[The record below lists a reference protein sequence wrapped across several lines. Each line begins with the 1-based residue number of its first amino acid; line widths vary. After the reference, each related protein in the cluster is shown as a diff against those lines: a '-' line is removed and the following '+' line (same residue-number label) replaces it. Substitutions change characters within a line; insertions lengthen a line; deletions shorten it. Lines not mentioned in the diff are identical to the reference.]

1 MTMTGWIPLSLS
13 HDIEAGSSAGAVLNG
28 AEVVVWRDTD
38 GRPHI
43 WEDRCPHR
51 GMKLSFGFVRGDHI
65 ACLYHGWEFGETGQC
80 QKIPAHPDLE
90 VPKSI
95 CAQTYSVAEAAGMIW
110 VHTPLETTE
119 SNTPPS
125 PSAPTSRVAHCVRSL
140 YLDVPLE
147 RALAALPAAF
157 GASVKVE
164 NSVASINA
172 PLVDLHIGL
181 HPVTDT
187 QCALHITAEG
197 QPDTAVLLDILARA
211 EKLRGSLE
219 VELETAR

>member
-13 HDIEAGSSAGAVLNG
+13 RDIAAGTSAGAVLNG

-80 QKIPAHPDLE
+80 QKVPAHPDLE

-95 CAQTYSVAEAAGMIW
+95 CANTYSVAEAAGMIW
-110 VHTPLETTE
+110 VHTPFDNAQNDA
-119 SNTPPS
+119 SQ
-125 PSAPTSRVAHCVRSL
+125 TSRPTERDAHAVRSL
-140 YLDVPLE
+140 YLDVSVE
-147 RALAALPAAF
+147 CALNAMSEYFDGP
-157 GASVKVE
+157 VHVE
-164 NSVASINA
+164 NAVASVAS
-172 PLVDLHIGL
+172 PHFTLHIGL
-181 HPVTDT
+181 QPIADSK
-187 QCALHITAEG
+187 CALHITS
-197 QPDTAVLLDILARA
+197 QDQLDTTTLLDILARA
-211 EKLRGSLE
+211 ESMRGLLE
-219 VELETAR
+219 AKLETA